1 MGKHPELNGV
11 ANLRSTFYSE
21 VGIGIVA
28 NTLLFLF
35 RIIKL
40 LCNKRL
46 KSMDW
51 IVGLLA
57 LTHLLMLLTIGFLAA
72 DTLSPQQGLWGDN
85 RCKSVTNWYRLMR
98 GLSIS
103 ATFLL
108 SVLQALTLSPRSFCL
123 AKFKPKSPKDSM
135 RSLLFLWVF
144 YMSFSAHFSISVVN
158 DSNGKTPNLIFLSDS
173 CTILHRSYFL
183 RHLFTVLGPFQDVV
197 LIGLMALSSGYMVT
211 LLCRH
216 KRQCQHL
223 HSTSLSPKASPGQKA
238 TRTILLLLG
247 FFGLMYC
254 LDCIFSSLRTMWKN
268 DPVCRC
274 IQMMVANGYATVSPL
289 VFICT
294 EKQSVT
300 FLKGLWQNNH
310 QCLIIA

>member
-1 MGKHPELNGV
+1 MEAKIRTLKNILNTQRVSKIHALHFGTYAWNGQKGASGV
-11 ANLRSTFYSE
+11 EGGGLQDTQQPLDLQDSHDES
-21 VGIGIVA
+21 G
-28 NTLLFLF
+28 
-35 RIIKL
+35 
-40 LCNKRL
+40 CRL
-46 KSMDW
+46 QETGAQAP
-51 IVGLLA
+51 GLLE
-57 LTHLLMLLTIGFLAA
+57 
-72 DTLSPQQGLWGDN
+72 
-85 RCKSVTNWYRLMR
+85 YRLMR

-103 ATFLL
+103 ATCLL
-108 SVLQALTLSPRSFCL
+108 SVLQAITLIPRSSPL
-123 AKFKPKSPKDSM
+123 TKFKPKSPQDSM

-144 YMSFSAHFSISVVN
+144 YLSFSAHFSISVVN
-158 DSNGKTPNLIFLSDS
+158 DSNGMTPNLIFLSDS

-183 RHLFTVLGPFQDVV
+183 RHLFTVLGAFQVVIV

-216 KRQCQHL
+216 KKQCQHL
-223 HSTSLSPKASPGQKA
+223 HSTSLSPKASPEQKA

-254 LDCIFSSLRTMWKN
+254 LDCLML
-268 DPVCRC
+268 
-274 IQMMVANGYATVSPL
+274 ANGYATISPL

-300 FLKGLWQNNH
+300 FLKGLWQKNH

>member
-1 MGKHPELNGV
+1 MEKHPKLNGV

-35 RIIKL
+35 HVIKFL
-40 LCNKRL
+40 YDKRL
-46 KSMDW
+46 KSTDW

-72 DTLSPQQGLWGDN
+72 DTLSPQQGLWGDI

-98 GLSIS
+98 GLYIS
-103 ATFLL
+103 ATCLL
-108 SVLQALTLSPRSFCL
+108 SVLQAITLSPRSSPL
-123 AKFKPKSPKDSM
+123 AKFKPKSPQDSM

-144 YMSFSAHFSISVVN
+144 YMSFSTHFSISVVD
-158 DSNGKTPNLIFLSDS
+158 DSNGTSPNLMFLSDS

-183 RHLFTVLGPFQDVV
+183 RHLFTALGAFWDIV
-197 LIGLMALSSGYMVT
+197 LIGLMALSSGYMVIP
-211 LLCRH
+211 LCRH

-223 HSTSLSPKASPGQKA
+223 HTTRLSPKASPEQRA

-247 FFGLMYC
+247 FFILIYL
-254 LDCIFSSLRTMWKN
+254 LDCVVSSLRTMWKN
-268 DPVCRC
+268 DPVCCC
-274 IQMMVANGYATVSPL
+274 IQMIVANGYATISPL

-300 FLKGLWQNNH
+300 FLKGLWGKNR